1 MKYNLD
7 DGRCVKIIIG
17 MELLGDFS
25 FITPT
30 YSHIKYNN

>member
-17 MELLGDFS
+17 MELKS
-25 FITPT
+25 Q